1 MKTKKEIQQEI
12 FELLGAMT
20 ALGEAMD
27 HLHEKRM
34 DATKKL
40 FALNHMLK
48 DMKEGEE

>member
-12 FELLGAMT
+12 FELLGAMK

-34 DATKKL
+34 KATKEL

-48 DMKEGEE
+48 DMEEGEQ